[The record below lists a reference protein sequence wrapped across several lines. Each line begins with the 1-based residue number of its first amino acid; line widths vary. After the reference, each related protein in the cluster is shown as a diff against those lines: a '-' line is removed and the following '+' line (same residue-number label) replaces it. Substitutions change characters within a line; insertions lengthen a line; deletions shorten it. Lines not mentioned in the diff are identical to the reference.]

1 MGSIYLIRHGQASFG
16 KSDYD
21 SLSELGEEQSRLLG
35 QQILKR
41 KISFDRVLHGS
52 MKRHQQTAQL
62 ALAELPHSLSFEVDQ
77 RWNEFDHQRI
87 LTALH
92 PQFASQDTLKAFM
105 KSKADPAKAFHKEFE
120 KAMQR
125 WMSGL
130 YDQDYE
136 ETWLQFRSR
145 CQSAALDLLRRVTP
159 AENVL
164 IFTSGGPIVTLM
176 QTVLGFQDSMVVQL
190 NGAVVNASMTRLPF
204 KDEQLFVA
212 FFNDY
217 AHFETTS
224 PHLITHR

>member
-16 KSDYD
+16 KADYD
-21 SLSELGEEQSRLLG
+21 SLSELGEEQSRLVG
-35 QQILKR
+35 QQIDKR
-41 KISFDRVLHGS
+41 KIRFDRVLHGS

-62 ALAELPHSLSFEVDQ
+62 ALAELSHSLAFEVDE

-92 PQFASQDTLKAFM
+92 PEFASQDALRAFM
-105 KSKADPAKAFHKEFE
+105 KSKTDPAKAFHKEFE
-120 KAMQR
+120 KGMQR

-130 YDQDYE
+130 FDQDYD
-136 ETWLQFRSR
+136 ETWQQFRNR
-145 CQSAALDLLRRVTP
+145 CQSAAFDLVRRVKP
-159 AENVL
+159 DENILV
-164 IFTSGGPIVTLM
+164 FTSGGPIVTMM

-190 NGAVVNASMTRLPF
+190 NGAIVNASITRLPF

-217 AHFETTS
+217 AHFEMSS